1 MNDLIPESIAMWH
14 DNYMI
19 RLVETGV
26 SKIIRKYRVAIA
38 KNKGKFVCKSP
49 LVSTFPYFVAVF
61 FLPS

>member
-38 KNKGKFVCKSP
+38 KNKGELFIKIN
-49 LVSTFPYFVAVF
+49 LI
-61 FLPS
+61 FLL